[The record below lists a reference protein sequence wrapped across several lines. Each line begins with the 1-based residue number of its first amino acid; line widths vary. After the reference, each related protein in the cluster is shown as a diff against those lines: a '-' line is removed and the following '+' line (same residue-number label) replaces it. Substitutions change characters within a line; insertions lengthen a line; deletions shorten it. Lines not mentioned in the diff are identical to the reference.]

1 MPAPPQLS
9 DDMFRYMWDGSQ
21 LAQGNNPYVHAPDT
35 APAPAGLEE
44 LRGDIN
50 HSHLVT
56 IYPPAAQLVFA
67 VAAQFGNT
75 TTDFK
80 VFLVFLDILL
90 CAVLLSALRALNQPL
105 TLAILYAWNP
115 LPVLEIAG
123 SGHIDGAAV
132 FFLLSAMLLL
142 VVSRVKQHNSGLV
155 IPAAAVL
162 FAFSV
167 LIKLFPLVFIPA
179 LLLLSR
185 EYWRRFLIVFTAAS
199 ILLCVPFLPDLLN
212 AYGTLDLYLRTW
224 EFAGFAFKVL
234 RDVSSGAF
242 ARATLAVSFLFL
254 CALIYLR
261 LWRSPS
267 PSLAFHACFQVAFC
281 FLLLTT
287 TLHPWYALYLVAFL
301 PLSGALAPG
310 MVFSWVVLLAYQVQI
325 SYAISGA
332 WQERSWVAAV
342 IFTAPLCAWF
352 ATAFISRGKSQGL
365 SGR

>member
-1 MPAPPQLS
+1 
-9 DDMFRYMWDGSQ
+9 MWDGSQ
-21 LAQGNNPYVHAPDT
+21 LAQGNNPYAHAPDT
-35 APAPAGLEE
+35 APAPPGLEE

-67 VAAQFGNT
+67 IAAQFGNT

-80 VFLVFLDILL
+80 VFLVVLDILL
-90 CAVLLSALRALNQPL
+90 CAVLLSVLKALNQPL

-115 LPVLEIAG
+115 LPILEIAG

-142 VVSRVKQHNSGLV
+142 LVSRLKQHNSGLV

-185 EYWRRFLIVFTAAS
+185 EYWRRFLIAFTATAM
-199 ILLCVPFLPDLLN
+199 LLCVPFLPDLRN

-224 EFAGFAFKVL
+224 EFAGFAFQVL
-234 RDVSSGAF
+234 RDVSNGAF
-242 ARATLAVSFLFL
+242 ARGTLAVSFLLL

-267 PSLAFHACFQVAFC
+267 PSVVFHACFQVAFC

-301 PLSGALAPG
+301 PLSGALVPG

-325 SYAISGA
+325 SYAISGT

-342 IFTAPLCAWF
+342 IFAAPLFAWI
-352 ATAFISRGKSQGL
+352 AAALASRSNPGGL